1 MLKCENCIHTC
12 NLGGIQSRFFVWR
25 LRIPI
30 HDVWIVWSL
39 WYVDSTPSLAHSD
52 VSYTT
57 GSYPCLYCLIPNKNM
72 ATPLPA
78 RGHAPPRSLQSIHTY
93 HQKYLAS
100 GGVRK
105 KPNSFIIV
113 SVNPSL
119 TSILNRYSVM
129 ICMLMYLHC
138 TKIDLPTWPSYHYG
152 DLYKALSIV

>member
-1 MLKCENCIHTC
+1 M
-12 NLGGIQSRFFVWR
+12 WR

-72 ATPLPA
+72 ATPLSA
-78 RGHAPPRSLQSIHTY
+78 RGHPDPYIQSTLTIKNIL
-93 HQKYLAS
+93 HQVES
-100 GGVRK
+100 GK
-105 KPNSFIIV
+105 QPNSFIIV

-119 TSILNRYSVM
+119 TSLLNRHSVM

-152 DLYKALSIV
+152 DFYKAF

>member
-1 MLKCENCIHTC
+1 MLKCENCIYTC

-57 GSYPCLYCLIPNKNM
+57 GSYPCLYCLIPKKNM
-72 ATPLPA
+72 AMPLSG
-78 RGHAPPRSLQSIHTY
+78 RGHAPPRSLHSIHTH
-93 HQKYLAS
+93 HQKDLAS

-105 KPNSFIIV
+105 TAQQFYNCICEPIFDIPTEQVLSHDMHAIV
-113 SVNPSL
+113 F
-119 TSILNRYSVM
+119 T
-129 ICMLMYLHC
+129 
-138 TKIDLPTWPSYHYG
+138 
-152 DLYKALSIV
+152 LY